1 MISLG
6 DHLPSGALE
15 AIFSSSPWHTVLSTP
30 TFSLINF
37 ANLMLSVEAILSLLV
52 RLQNLLLSH
61 LSQSISKLFLQAK

>member
-15 AIFSSSPWHTVLSTP
+15 AVFSSIPWHTVLSTP

-52 RLQNLLLSH
+52 R
-61 LSQSISKLFLQAK
+61 